1 MAHATLSTHV
11 LDTTNGVPAAG
22 VAVTLYRAET
32 VAAKATTGV
41 DGRVAQLGDAH
52 EAGMYRLVF
61 DVGAYFRARAR
72 PRRGTVRR
80 GRRHAPIDHRESPS
94 SPRRHDRVRSGRRAR
109 RAPAHRRR

>member
-61 DVGAYFRARAR
+61 DVGAYFRARQLDTFL
-72 PRRGTVRR
+72 GSVSLEVRL
-80 GRRHAPIDHRESPS
+80 REGHQHIPLLVSRYGVVS
-94 SPRRHDRVRSGRRAR
+94 YLGS
-109 RAPAHRRR
+109 